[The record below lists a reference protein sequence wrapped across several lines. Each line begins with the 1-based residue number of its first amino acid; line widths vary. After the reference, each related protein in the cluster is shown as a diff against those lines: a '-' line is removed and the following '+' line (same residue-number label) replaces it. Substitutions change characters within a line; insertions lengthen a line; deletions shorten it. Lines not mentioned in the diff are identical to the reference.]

1 MGTIINPR
9 ALAGPGEDMQTNS
22 LDKLK
27 SLLAVLFCAVLLP
40 ALSGCKT
47 GSSDVQSDAMKYV
60 SPVKMAAQATPLP
73 QTEGS
78 LWKEDAPLNDMF
90 SSSKA
95 RNVGD
100 IITVRIVE
108 SAKAKN
114 KADTSTERKTDMSAG
129 ITNFFNLES
138 KFPTSRPDFSPFAR
152 VAADFKNTF
161 DGTGETTRSGD
172 LTAIISARVVGLT
185 ASGNL
190 VIAGS
195 RGITINKEEQ
205 MLNLRGIVRPRD
217 ISADNEVLS
226 SYISDAKIVYTGV
239 GVLNDRQK
247 PGWLTRAFDTVWP
260 F

>member
-1 MGTIINPR
+1 
-9 ALAGPGEDMQTNS
+9 MQTNS

-27 SLLAVLFCAVLLP
+27 LILTVLFCVVLFP
-40 ALSGCKT
+40 ALTGCKT
-47 GSSDVQSDAMKYV
+47 GSSNVQADAMQFV
-60 SPVKMAAQATPLP
+60 APVKMAAQTASLP

-90 SSSKA
+90 SSAKA

-100 IITVRIVE
+100 IITIRIDE
-108 SAKAKN
+108 SASAKN
-114 KADTSTERKTDMSAG
+114 KADTSTERKSDMSAG

-138 KFPTSRPDFSPFAR
+138 KFPASRPDFNPFAR
-152 VAADFKNTF
+152 VAADFANTF

-185 ASGNL
+185 ATGNL

-195 RGITINKEEQ
+195 RGITINNEEQ
-205 MLNLRGIVRPRD
+205 MLNLSGIVRPKD

>member
-1 MGTIINPR
+1 MMTLFR
-9 ALAGPGEDMQTNS
+9 QRSQAALAY
-22 LDKLK
+22 LFCLV
-27 SLLAVLFCAVLLP
+27 LLAGTA
-40 ALSGCKT
+40 GCKT
-47 GSSDVQSDAMKYV
+47 SQRNLEAEAMKYTA
-60 SPVKMAAQATPLP
+60 PVKMAAQIAPAP
-73 QTEGS
+73 KTEGS
-78 LWKEDAPLNDMF
+78 LWREDAPLNNMF
-90 SSSKA
+90 ASAKA

-108 SAKAKN
+108 SASAKN
-114 KADTSTERKTDMSAG
+114 KADTNTERNSAMSAG
-129 ITNFFNLES
+129 IDSFFNLES
-138 KFPTSRPDFSPFAR
+138 KFPSTRTDFNPFAR

-185 ASGNL
+185 TTGNL

-195 RGITINKEEQ
+195 RGITINNEEQ
-205 MLNLRGIVRPRD
+205 MLNLSGIVRPKD
-217 ISADNEVLS
+217 ISAENQVLS

-247 PGWLTRAFDTVWP
+247 PGWLTRAFDQVWP

>member
-1 MGTIINPR
+1 MGKQLHRKYLSGWAQVVCI
-9 ALAGPGEDMQTNS
+9 S
-22 LDKLK
+22 LIL
-27 SLLAVLFCAVLLP
+27 SLI
-40 ALSGCKT
+40 GCKT
-47 GSSDVQSDAMKYV
+47 TSRNVEADALKYAA
-60 SPVKMAAQATPLP
+60 PVKMAQQTAPAPK
-73 QTEGS
+73 TEGS
-78 LWKEDAPLNDMF
+78 LWQEDAPLNDMF
-90 SSSKA
+90 SSAKA
-95 RNVGD
+95 RRIGD

-114 KADTSTERKTDMSAG
+114 KADTNTERKSAMSAG

-138 KFPTSRPDFSPFAR
+138 KFPSTRPDFNPFAR
-152 VAADFKNTF
+152 VEADFKNNF

-195 RGITINKEEQ
+195 RGITINNEEQ
-205 MLNLRGIVRPRD
+205 MLNLSGIVRPKD
-217 ISADNEVLS
+217 ISAENEVLS

-247 PGWLTRAFDTVWP
+247 PGWLTRAFDQVWP

>member
-1 MGTIINPR
+1 MKTDSIPKTGTLPAMICCVVL
-9 ALAGPGEDMQTNS
+9 LAGLT
-22 LDKLK
+22 
-27 SLLAVLFCAVLLP
+27 
-40 ALSGCKT
+40 GCKST
-47 GSSDVQSDAMKYV
+47 DSQTKADAMKYA
-60 SPVKMAAQATPLP
+60 SPVKMAARSAPLP
-73 QTEGS
+73 QSEGS
-78 LWKEDAPLNDMF
+78 LWSEDAPLNAIF
-90 SSSKA
+90 SSAKA
-95 RNVGD
+95 RKVGD
-100 IITVRIVE
+100 ILTVRIVE
-108 SAKAKN
+108 SASAKN
-114 KADTSTERKTDMSAG
+114 KADTSTERKSDMSAG

-138 KFPTSRPDFSPFAR
+138 KFPSSRPDFNPFAR

-172 LTAIISARVVGLT
+172 LTAIISARVIGLT
-185 ASGNL
+185 ATGNL

-195 RGITINKEEQ
+195 RGITINNEEQ
-205 MLNLRGIVRPRD
+205 MLNMRGIVRPKD